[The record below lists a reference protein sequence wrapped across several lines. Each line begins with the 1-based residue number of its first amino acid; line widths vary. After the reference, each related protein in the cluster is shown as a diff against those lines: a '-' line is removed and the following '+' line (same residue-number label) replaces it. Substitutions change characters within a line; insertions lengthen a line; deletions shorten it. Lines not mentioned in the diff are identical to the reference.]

1 MWRVG
6 VTVWATVESGRII
19 GTLFDRLLA
28 EDYNAIVVLLIRQ
41 KRHNALGSEETLSTC
56 RGSEHEIIERRRSEI
71 RGPLGSFG
79 DC

>member
-19 GTLFDRLLA
+19 GTLLTVFLQKTIMRSCSLDTSEKNNRLR
-28 EDYNAIVVLLIRQ
+28 IRGDSQ
-41 KRHNALGSEETLSTC
+41 HVPGV
-56 RGSEHEIIERRRSEI
+56 EHEIIEPRRSEI